1 MRRRKRSWLRRTAL
15 AFALLLVAAVAA
27 TTVSVVPSRT
37 FTLQDA
43 SGRPLEGAYV
53 AYSYKG
59 YRFNFVDSLTYHRT
73 GAILRTNAR
82 GEFETPGFVHVHRPL
97 DSALKPWI
105 EWVYVPELHFALGP
119 LAFSREPIPGV
130 LEVDAER
137 RVAKISDLTENPEW
151 WSRTL
156 DELDRLVSYDLLSND
171 LVPASEAMRQELLG
185 HLREEYRAFMERH
198 AETPRELTE
207 PEYLRYKPEEERQK
221 ILAKIRESYEREPLW
236 GQLMERRFR
245 SLLEP

>member
-1 MRRRKRSWLRRTAL
+1 MHGRKPSRLRRIAL
-15 AFALLLVAAVAA
+15 VLALLLVAAVAA

-37 FTLQDA
+37 ETLLDA

-59 YRFNFVDSLTYHRT
+59 YRFNFVDTLTYHRP
-73 GAILRTNAR
+73 GAILRTGAH
-82 GEFETPGFVHVHRPL
+82 GEFKTPGFVHVHRPL
-97 DSALKPWI
+97 DNALKPWI
-105 EWVYVPELHFALGP
+105 EWVYVPELHFAFGP
-119 LAFSREPIPGV
+119 LAFSRDPIPGV
-130 LEVDAER
+130 LECDAER

-156 DELDRLVSYDLLSND
+156 DELDSLVSYALLANK
-171 LVPASEAMRQELLG
+171 LVPASEATRQELLG

-198 AETPRELTE
+198 AETPRELIE
-207 PEYLRYKPEEERQK
+207 PGYLRYKPEEERQK
-221 ILAKIRESYEREPLW
+221 ILAKIREGYEREPLW

-245 SLLEP
+245 ELSER